1 MKARQAGGGPLAGG
15 AGLLGQVWFGGL
27 LEGSGWVHCTW
38 GLRARQAGA
47 APPADL
53 LTIATRFPPAEGYTK
68 VSTVVERILASAADS
83 EAGSGS
89 VIGSAAAS
97 TDSLTA
103 LEAAAAA
110 KAGPAPLP
118 PVHGGLAAGIAALHA
133 GSVVSTGS
141 PHASAKRSTFSL
153 AAAAGPGAAAA
164 AAEAP
169 APPADWQ
176 QQQQAAVPVAGL
188 AAQGAEG
195 QRHRR
200 LWSGAAAGPPR
211 AGTLGEAQQ
220 AAAAAGAAAAAEEE
234 EAEEELEPADDPC
247 GLLLLQQLEQ
257 QAAAAAV
264 AAPLGAPGGG
274 VSKPPA
280 LATVAE
286 DAAAVEASA
295 QSRHEAAE
303 ASLLGVGGE

>member
-1 MKARQAGGGPLAGG
+1 MGSWAARSI
-15 AGLLGQVWFGGL
+15 LGRPGRHA
-27 LEGSGWVHCTW
+27 SCP
-38 GLRARQAGA
+38 ARC
-47 APPADL
+47 
-53 LTIATRFPPAEGYTK
+53 FPHRHHPFPSQSAEGYTK

-83 EAGSGS
+83 EAGGGS
-89 VIGSAAAS
+89 AVGSAAAS

-118 PVHGGLAAGIAALHA
+118 AVHGGLAAGIAALHA

-141 PHASAKRSTFSL
+141 PQASAKRSTFSV

-176 QQQQAAVPVAGL
+176 QQQQQAVVPVAGL

-220 AAAAAGAAAAAEEE
+220 AAGAAAGAAARAAAIAEEE

-257 QAAAAAV
+257 QAAATAV
-264 AAPLGAPGGG
+264 AAPLDALGGG

-303 ASLLGVGGE
+303 ASLLGLAGSRHCRGSMLWMRRVVA

>member
-1 MKARQAGGGPLAGG
+1 MCGSGIERGGHLANTTWPLRNLASHPC
-15 AGLLGQVWFGGL
+15 AGL
-27 LEGSGWVHCTW
+27 T
-38 GLRARQAGA
+38 A
-47 APPADL
+47 
-53 LTIATRFPPAEGYTK
+53 FPPPCTQHAEGYTK
-68 VSTVVERILASAADS
+68 VSTVVERILASTADS
-83 EAGSGS
+83 EASAVS
-89 VIGSAAAS
+89 SAAAS

-133 GSVVSTGS
+133 GSSVAAGS
-141 PHASAKRSTFSL
+141 PQASAKRSTFSV
-153 AAAAGPGAAAA
+153 AAAAGPGAAAQ
-164 AAEAP
+164 AP
-169 APPADWQ
+169 APPIDWQ
-176 QQQQAAVPVAGL
+176 QQQQQQQQQQPQPQQLGVPGL
-188 AAQGAEG
+188 EEGAGAEG
-195 QRHRR
+195 VRHRR

-211 AGTLGEAQQ
+211 AGTLIEGQH
-220 AAAAAGAAAAAEEE
+220 AAAAGAAGFGPAEEQE
-234 EAEEELEPADDPC
+234 GEGEELLPADDPC

-264 AAPLGAPGGG
+264 AAPLGALGGG
-274 VSKPPA
+274 ISKPPG

-303 ASLLGVGGE
+303 VS